1 MKYLIITLLFF
12 TQGYASLDLIN
23 SFEADFTQSVTD
35 EKNKVL
41 VYSGHVMASKPQK
54 ALWKYIKPIEKNV
67 YINAYSIVIVEPEIE
82 QAIVKRIESNF
93 DFFNM
98 IKNAKKIKEE
108 TYEASYKETI
118 FTIISKNSLIQSIFY
133 KDEFDNNIKIIFEK
147 QIQNRDIDDK
157 IFVPDIPLEY
167 DVIRD

>member
-12 TQGYASLDLIN
+12 TQVYASLDSIN

-41 VYSGHVMASKPQK
+41 VYSGHVIASKPQK
-54 ALWKYIKPIEKNV
+54 AVWNYIKPIEKNV
-67 YINAYSIVIVEPEIE
+67 YINAYSVVIVEPEIE
-82 QAIVKRIESNF
+82 QVIVKRIKSNF

-98 IKNAKKIKEE
+98 IKNAKRIKEN
-108 TYEASYKETI
+108 TYEASYKNTI
-118 FTIISKNSLIQSIFY
+118 FTIISKNSLIQSVLY
-133 KDEFDNNIKIIFEK
+133 KDEFDNNIKIIFKK
-147 QIQNRDIDDK
+147 QIQNKDIDDK
-157 IFVPDIPLEY
+157 KFIPDIPMEY

>member
-12 TQGYASLDLIN
+12 TQVYASLDSIN

-41 VYSGHVMASKPQK
+41 VYSGHVIASKPQK
-54 ALWKYIKPIEKNV
+54 AVWNYTKPIEKNV
-67 YINAYSIVIVEPEIE
+67 YINAYSVVIVEPEIE
-82 QAIVKRIESNF
+82 QVIVKRIKSNF

-98 IKNAKKIKEE
+98 IKNAKRIKEN
-108 TYEASYKETI
+108 TYEASYKNTI
-118 FTIISKNSLIQSIFY
+118 FTIISKNSLIQSVLY
-133 KDEFDNNIKIIFEK
+133 KDEFDNNIKIIFKK
-147 QIQNRDIDDK
+147 QIQNKDIDDK
-157 IFVPDIPLEY
+157 KFIPDIPMEY